1 MISVQLLE
9 KVKKIPPAY
18 QGEVEDFIDFIL
30 EKKVAKP
37 SHATPSK
44 RIIGLLK
51 GKMKMSP
58 DFDDPLEDF
67 KDYM

>member
-18 QGEVEDFIDFIL
+18 ESEVESFIDAIL
-30 EKKVAKP
+30 EKKVDPPAMTSP
-37 SHATPSK
+37 K
-44 RIIGLLK
+44 RVIGLLK

-58 DFDDPLEDF
+58 DFDDPLEEF